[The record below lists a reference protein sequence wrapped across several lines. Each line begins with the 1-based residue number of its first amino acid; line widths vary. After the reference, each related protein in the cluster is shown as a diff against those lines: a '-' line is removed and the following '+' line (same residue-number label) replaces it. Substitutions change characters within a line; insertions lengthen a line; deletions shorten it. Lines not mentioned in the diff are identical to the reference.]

1 MKLLNIGDLAVD
13 WINNK
18 LYWTDRDGGKIEELD
33 LDTNERNVVLQSEVE
48 AAFNGLAMFPYP
60 NYG

>member
-1 MKLLNIGDLAVD
+1 MD
-13 WINNK
+13 WISDK

-33 LDTNERNVVLQSEVE
+33 LETNERKVVLQSEVS
-48 AAFNGLAMFPYP
+48 AAFNGLAVYPYP